1 MDAIDCFYY
10 EANDVAKSLGYEAK
24 REVGVSAQTVQAVL
38 PEVVAPAPVSDEYLT
53 VHYDRLVPLLIQ
65 AIKDL
70 RAEVNQLKQ
79 DKGGV

>member
-1 MDAIDCFYY
+1 M
-10 EANDVAKSLGYEAK
+10 
-24 REVGVSAQTVQAVL
+24 L

-65 AIKDL
+65 AVKDL